1 MTDEQH
7 SVVAMD
13 VFALGFCL
21 VNQVCR
27 DSCQKNPVRF
37 GAFRKRASH
46 EFYCFSHARR
56 FLRAFQHNG
65 AAVLTSAGNF
75 FSTSATSLLRLGRF
89 VIVRQAEKSE
99 IKYPKI
105 NFFLFIRFYCESDYF
120 YPAVGNYFNFDRQVN
135 FGRASVF
142 QSFLTTALLCCLTV
156 SDKAQISRRGIARYV
171 SNWTSAS
178 FLVDSFLAFECLIRY
193 LHC

>member
-13 VFALGFCL
+13 VFAVGFCL

-75 FSTSATSLLRLGRF
+75 FSTSATSLLR
-89 VIVRQAEKSE
+89 
-99 IKYPKI
+99 
-105 NFFLFIRFYCESDYF
+105 DYF